1 MMFPAARW
9 FSRMVA
15 FLLPVVLL
23 LPVPANAHDALIEST
38 PVEGAQVDW
47 HEEAAV
53 SFRFNNEILET
64 AASIVK
70 DYVFAARQ
78 RQREMYVPLS
88 HSPGHAQADFGEADA
103 VIAGDTVSLVN
114 EPATA
119 EIYTASYRVT
129 SSDGHPIDGSIT
141 FVHEGR
147 PNADSSTS
155 EADDR
160 GEEADSAAGS
170 GGAAG
175 VEDGDGASSSAVM
188 LRVVAALVLAVLLAW
203 AFRTIRHR
211 RGAS

>member
-64 AASIVK
+64 AAFIAVLDPAGIEVST
-70 DYVFAARQ
+70 
-78 RQREMYVPLS
+78 
-88 HSPGHAQADFGEADA
+88 ADA
-103 VIAGDTVSLVN
+103 VIAGDTVSRAYM
-114 EPATA
+114 PTTA
-119 EIYTASYRVT
+119 GTYTASYRVT

-170 GGAAG
+170 DGAAG

-188 LRVVAALVLAVLLAW
+188 LRVVTALVLAVLFAW
-203 AFRTIRHR
+203 AFKAVRHR

>member
-38 PVEGAQVDW
+38 PVAGAQVDW
-47 HEEAAV
+47 NEEAAV
-53 SFRFNNEILET
+53 SFRFNNEILES
-64 AASIVK
+64 AAFIAVLDPEGLEVST
-70 DYVFAARQ
+70 
-78 RQREMYVPLS
+78 
-88 HSPGHAQADFGEADA
+88 ADA
-103 VIAGDTVSLVN
+103 VIAGDTVSRAYT
-114 EPATA
+114 PTKAGT
-119 EIYTASYRVT
+119 YTASYRVT

-170 GGAAG
+170 DGASG

-203 AFRTIRHR
+203 AVRTIRQR

>member
-64 AASIVK
+64 AAFIAVLDPAGIEVST
-70 DYVFAARQ
+70 
-78 RQREMYVPLS
+78 
-88 HSPGHAQADFGEADA
+88 ADA
-103 VIAGDTVSLVN
+103 VIAGDTVSRAYM
-114 EPATA
+114 PTTA
-119 EIYTASYRVT
+119 GTYTASYRVT